1 MPGVSPSAVRG
12 DVPDRGPPRIG
23 IPRSGKN
30 DLMLPVARAG
40 WFRWLVRAV
49 GPVLVIGLLGGCM
62 LPPQPHTEAGKDVFN
77 LYLLVLGLALIVF
90 VGVEGFI
97 VYAVFRYRRR
107 AGDDVLPEQ
116 LHGNTTVEIIW
127 TAIPTVIVFILFT
140 FSMITLGEVEA
151 SDTQP
156 TTTIQVEGFQW
167 QWAFHYAEGA
177 VVRGTPGQPPVMA
190 VPVGEPVRLILKSLD
205 VNHSF
210 YVPQFL
216 IKRDLI
222 DYGEARAPNEL
233 SFTITEAGTYAGQ
246 CAEFCGTGHADMTF
260 VVEAMPRADYDA
272 YVAALVAGET
282 PQPSGGSANCTTTI
296 SIVASN
302 TQFDI
307 DSFEVPAG
315 QPFCIEFENQDQVP
329 HNVAILDA
337 GTPLFEGEFLNEP
350 GTITY
355 EVPALEAGDYQFL
368 CQAHPTTMVGDV
380 TVTQ

>member
-1 MPGVSPSAVRG
+1 MRFLG
-12 DVPDRGPPRIG
+12 
-23 IPRSGKN
+23 
-30 DLMLPVARAG
+30 RAAG
-40 WFRWLVRAV
+40 ALV
-49 GPVLVIGLLGGCM
+49 LLGLLGGCM
-62 LPPQPHTEAGKDVFN
+62 LPPQPATEGGKDVFN

-97 VYAVFRYRRR
+97 LYAVVRYRRKP
-107 AGDDVLPEQ
+107 GDDVLPDQ

-140 FSMITLGEVEA
+140 FSMITLGEVDA
-151 SDTQP
+151 HQDP
-156 TTTIQVEGFQW
+156 GATIEVEGFQW
-167 QWAFHYAEGA
+167 QWTFNYEEG
-177 VVRGTPGQPPVMA
+177 VTIRGEPGKPPVMA

-205 VNHSF
+205 VNHSW

-222 DYGEARAPNEL
+222 DFGDARGPNEL
-233 SFTITEAGTYAGQ
+233 EFTVTEEGTYSGQ

-260 VVEAMPRADYDA
+260 VVQAMSRADYDA
-272 YVAALVAGET
+272 YIAALVAGET
-282 PQPSGGSANCTTTI
+282 PVPSGGSAECGTTI
-296 SIVASN
+296 SIVAAN

-315 QPFCIEFENQDQVP
+315 TPFCIEFENQDAIQ
-329 HNVAILDA
+329 HNVAILDG

-355 EVPALEAGDYQFL
+355 QVPALEAGDYQFL